1 MKAVRLEMSGPFCLP
16 MSLKAVR
23 LEMFGAMC
31 SCDALLLLLNDI
43 FDKKTK
49 GFAAKVLTASW
60 LDMFGQGFR

>member
-1 MKAVRLEMSGPFCLP
+1 MKAVRLEMFGPFCLP

-23 LEMFGAMC
+23 LEMFTRC
-31 SCDALLLLLNDI
+31 SCDALLLLLKDI
-43 FDKKTK
+43 FDKIFK